1 MGFRG
6 YLVAA
11 SPQGVPL
18 CQGLPASQA
27 PRQSL
32 LTLAMDNHTTY
43 NCQKKVRGGGQYHN
57 LCFTK
62 EKIEAHSSQLPGRSL
77 CRRHAHTPPGS
88 PGVSLTGPVCLTLSI
103 WFLHSQ
109 WFSPTSFFRGLTL
122 GFQNLYIQTP
132 NPGDPEELR
141 C

>member
-1 MGFRG
+1 MSRGCKPPGCSPLPGALCFPGSSPILTDTCHGQPHNLQLPKKGMGWG
-6 YLVAA
+6 W
-11 SPQGVPL
+11 
-18 CQGLPASQA
+18 
-27 PRQSL
+27 
-32 LTLAMDNHTTY
+32 
-43 NCQKKVRGGGQYHN
+43 GGQYHN

-62 EKIEAHSSQLPGRSL
+62 EKTEAHSSQLPGRSL

-88 PGVSLTGPVCLTLSI
+88 PGVSLTGPVCLTPSI